1 MNIVIVGHVD
11 HGKSTVIGRLLA
23 DTDSLPQGKLEQV
36 REMCR
41 RNSKPFEY
49 AFLLDA
55 LKDER
60 SQGITIDVA
69 RCFFKTAK
77 RDYLI
82 IDAPGHIE
90 FLKNMIT
97 GASRAEAAL
106 LVIDANEGVR
116 ENSRRHGYMLKM
128 LGIKQVA
135 VLVNKMDLADYS
147 EEVFGSIE
155 SEYRSFLEEI
165 GIQAKSFIPV
175 SAMQGDNIAAQSSKM
190 TWYQGR
196 TVLEELDNFEER
208 ESEADNLPF
217 RMPVQDVYRFTSSG
231 DDRRIIAGTVE
242 SGILKVGDE
251 CVFYPSGKH
260 THVATFEHFG
270 AGKAP
275 EEIKTDMAAG
285 FTMTEQIY
293 IRRGEICC
301 ISGEKTPKVG
311 TSFVASVFWLG
322 LSPMVKDKKYLL
334 KIGAAKVSCR
344 LKEIISTL
352 DASTLDR
359 GKKNKIDRHDVAE
372 CIIECSKPVAFDL
385 TSEMPKTSRFVL
397 VDDYEISGGGI
408 ITAEIEKTGIP
419 DVARDLAIRRNEKWE
434 ISSISSERRAKRFG
448 QQPGIVIITGYQYIG
463 KKAIAK
469 ELERELWDAGRQVY
483 FLGIGNLLYGVA
495 GEIKVEGEIPARYE
509 HIRRLGEVANIMM
522 DSGMLLLVTC
532 AEFTANDME
541 VLEATVDTEHI
552 HTVWLGDKVT
562 TDIEP
567 ELIISDASDRGATA
581 ARIRN
586 FMAERGLIFI

>member
-60 SQGITIDVA
+60 SQGITIDAA

-147 EEVFGSIE
+147 EEVFKSIE
-155 SEYRSFLEEI
+155 AEYRGFLEEI
-165 GIQAKSFIPV
+165 GIRAKSFIPV
-175 SAMQGDNIAAQSSKM
+175 SAMQGDNIAAQSSDM
-190 TWYQGR
+190 TWYKGR
-196 TVLEELDNFEER
+196 TVLEELDAFDEK
-208 ESEADNLPF
+208 ESEADSLPF
-217 RMPVQDVYRFTSSG
+217 RMPVQDVYRFTGSG

-242 SGILKVGDE
+242 SGRLKIGDE

-270 AGKAP
+270 AGETP
-275 EEIKTDMAAG
+275 TEIKTDMAAG

-301 ISGEKTPKVG
+301 LSGEKTPKVG
-311 TSFVASVFWLG
+311 TSFVASLFWLG
-322 LSPMVKDKKYLL
+322 ISPMVKEKNYLL
-334 KIGAAKVSCR
+334 KIGAAKVPCQ

-359 GKKNKIDRHDVAE
+359 GKKDKIDRHDVAE
-372 CIIECSKPVAFDL
+372 CIIECSKPIAFDL

-397 VDDYEISGGGI
+397 VDEYEISGGGI
-408 ITAEIEKTGIP
+408 ITAEVEKTGIS
-419 DVARDLAIRRNEKWE
+419 DVARDLAMRRNEKWE
-434 ISSISSERRAKRFG
+434 TSSIPSELRAKRFG
-448 QQPGIVIITGYQYIG
+448 QRPGIVIITGHRYIG
-463 KKAIAK
+463 KKAMAK

-495 GEIKVEGEIPARYE
+495 GEIKVEGEIPDRYE

-562 TDIEP
+562 TDVVP
-567 ELIISDASDRGATA
+567 DLAISDASDRDATA
-581 ARIRN
+581 VRIKS